1 MDEEK
6 IQRQNLIT
14 FTAII
19 IGALFIILVTN
30 NDLRYNISQFIFR
43 PRDTILSMF
52 PNLER
57 AVNRREARNQ
67 LRELNIENSEESFIV
82 NAGSGNLMAVQL
94 FLKAGIDTD
103 VVHQSDGTK
112 FSGMT
117 ALMAAVFQ
125 GHTQVVDILL
135 KEGASAKR
143 SRQTEAL
150 SDLRLLYAGFD
161 DADQSGVGK
170 AVIRDEKIIDISDI
184 PSLDGVLGG
193 QDLSSD
199 GLLLAYDSCA
209 NGTSRRG
216 IYVSRANGEY
226 PRLIKPLDDEFCTTV
241 RWLPDNTR
249 LSYENLEDRFIY
261 IIDIVTGKETLM
273 SNARDAGFHW
283 WSPDGSQL
291 VHAEFSSDPEVFR
304 SLYITSFDGRSYQL
318 TFPGNFEPCAHED
331 RSFGFDFWDP
341 AWSPDGNLIAFTHC
355 RNLYTIAPNGENLQ
369 QLTRTGTYSPRWSP
383 DSQFIF
389 FLDEDEIKRVSRDG
403 SNLRSI
409 GKIQYHRAPISIS
422 PLAK

>member
-1 MDEEK
+1 MGKEK

-14 FTAII
+14 FTAVIV
-19 IGALFIILVTN
+19 GALFIILVTN
-30 NDLRYNISQFIFR
+30 DVLRYDISQFIFR
-43 PRDTILSMF
+43 PRDTILSIF

-57 AVNRREARNQ
+57 AVNRRDARNQ

-82 NAGSGNLMAVQL
+82 SAGSGNLMAVQL
-94 FLKAGIDTD
+94 FLEAGIDIH

-125 GHTQVVDILL
+125 GHTQVVEILL

-161 DADQSGVGK
+161 DADQSGAGK
-170 AVIRDEKIIDISDI
+170 AVIRDEEIIDISDI
-184 PSLDGVLGG
+184 PSLDGISS
-193 QDLSSD
+193 QDLSID
-199 GLLLAYDSCA
+199 GLFLAYDSCS
-209 NGTSRRG
+209 NRNLRRG
-216 IYVSRANGEY
+216 IYVSRANGEH
-226 PRLIKPLDDEFCTTV
+226 PRLIKPLEGEFCTTV
-241 RWLPDNTR
+241 RWLPDDTK

-261 IIDIVTGKETLM
+261 IIDIATGEETLM
-273 SNARDAGFHW
+273 SNARNAGFYW

-304 SLYITSFDGRSYQL
+304 SLHITSFDGRSYQL
-318 TFPGNFEPCAHED
+318 SFPGKFEPCARED
-331 RSFGFDFWDP
+331 GNFEFDFWDP

-355 RNLYTIAPNGENLQ
+355 KNLYTISPDGENLQ
-369 QLTRTGTYSPRWSP
+369 QLTSTSAYSPRWSP
-383 DSQFIF
+383 DGQFIF
-389 FLDEDEIKRVSRDG
+389 FLDKDELKRVSRDG
-403 SNLRSI
+403 LDLKKI
-409 GKIQYHRAPISIS
+409 GEIQYYRAPFSVSLI
-422 PLAK
+422 PE